1 MSSCKHS
8 LPKRYSIILGNTAGQ
23 TKKSVVMGA
32 YSEGISAL
40 VLCNGSTIYH
50 TDAGSSAGDV
60 VGPLL
65 FNMSEKPTYRPGLRA
80 TLGFFVAFVI
90 VIG

>member
-1 MSSCKHS
+1 MS
-8 LPKRYSIILGNTAGQ
+8 
-23 TKKSVVMGA
+23 A

-40 VLCNGSTIYH
+40 ILCNGSTIYH
-50 TDAGSSAGDV
+50 TDVGSSAGGI

-65 FNMSEKPTYRPGLRA
+65 FNTSEKPTYHPGLRA